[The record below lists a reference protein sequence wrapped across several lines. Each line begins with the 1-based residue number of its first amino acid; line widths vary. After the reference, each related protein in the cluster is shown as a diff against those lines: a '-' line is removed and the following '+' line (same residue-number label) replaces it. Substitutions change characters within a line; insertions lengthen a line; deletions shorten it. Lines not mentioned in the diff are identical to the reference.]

1 MSGKATY
8 PLKGGKMIHIHKGGE
23 RKNLCQHFIVLST
36 YFTIT
41 SKLTLHITQNLNV
54 VIINTFC
61 FHYQVKM
68 VST

>member
-36 YFTIT
+36 YYNN
-41 SKLTLHITQNLNV
+41 K
-54 VIINTFC
+54 
-61 FHYQVKM
+61 
-68 VST
+68 